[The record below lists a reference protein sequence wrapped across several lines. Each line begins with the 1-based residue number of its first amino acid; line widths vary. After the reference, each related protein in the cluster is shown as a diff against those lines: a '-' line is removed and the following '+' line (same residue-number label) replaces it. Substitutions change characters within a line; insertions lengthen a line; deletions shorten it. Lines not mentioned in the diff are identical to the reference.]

1 MICNQFTSYNVVML
15 NIIAK
20 CGNFLCYILV
30 RQNAHKQRS
39 IKCIWTTGPKILKQA
54 YFWNLAKGSNL
65 ALTSPPRFN
74 IWNENEVGI
83 F

>member
-1 MICNQFTSYNVVML
+1 MPTSKGALNVY
-15 NIIAK
+15 
-20 CGNFLCYILV
+20 GQLV
-30 RQNAHKQRS
+30 QLKM
-39 IKCIWTTGPKILKQA
+39 LKQA